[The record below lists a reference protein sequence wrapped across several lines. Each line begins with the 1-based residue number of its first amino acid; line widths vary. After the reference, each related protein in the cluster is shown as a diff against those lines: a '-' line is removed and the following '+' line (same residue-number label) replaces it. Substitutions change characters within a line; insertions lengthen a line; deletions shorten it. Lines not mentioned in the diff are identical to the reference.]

1 MKPYEISRNCKID
14 YKQVLLTLSTALG
27 KLTSVFVIL
36 IMMTLSMAVLSAK
49 AAPSG
54 IEIRKT
60 SSFIDENGIM
70 HVYGEVKNF
79 STKPVA
85 NVVIKGSFYGNKGNL
100 LDVFSRSSELNIINP
115 GGISPFEILYI
126 DSKTVNQVR
135 NYKISIETNPGPTE
149 GRLKTTGLR
158 VSPSNSRLDIFG
170 FYYINGEV
178 TNNANHSSTN
188 TLIIATLYDKSGNVV
203 AIGRGLAEPL
213 NITDGASGAFSLA
226 VSEKLQTYKTTAI
239 SLIADSDEFTSAP
252 VFTRAN
258 R

>member
-1 MKPYEISRNCKID
+1 MKPYEISRNWKID
-14 YKQVLLTLSTALG
+14 YKQVILTLSTALG

-49 AAPSG
+49 AAPSE

-60 SSFIDENGIM
+60 SSFIDENGVM

-100 LDVFSRSSELNIINP
+100 LNVFSRSSELNIINP

-149 GRLKTTGLR
+149 GRLKTMGLR

-170 FYYINGEV
+170 IYYINGEV
-178 TNNANHSSTN
+178 TNNSNHSSTN

-252 VFTRAN
+252 VFTKAN